1 MGLEVNHALVKSQIE
16 AVEKLLSTDPDNEKR
31 IRKIIKEAISQARN
45 EVVVAGSAKIPNDPH
60 HSLEAVRMMTYK
72 AVLGGQLN
80 ILSSRKNEAL
90 LPVPSEK
97 KIPSKKRGGNR
108 VKRSERTS
116 MMDRYSPK
124 QRGFILRWLNN
135 GTGVRTAGTRGG
147 KLSGNRG
154 QIAARNWFLPAAET
168 ALRKAMIKIGE
179 MIEEELNKKMK

>member
-1 MGLEVNHALVKSQIE
+1 MGLEINHALIKSQIE
-16 AVEKLLSTDPDNEKR
+16 AVEKLLSTDTDNEKR

-80 ILSSRKNEAL
+80 ILSGRKNEPL
-90 LPVPSEK
+90 LPSPPEETT
-97 KIPSKKRGGNR
+97 IRKKRGGNR

-135 GTGVRTAGTRGG
+135 GTGMRTAGTRGG

-154 QIAARNWFLPAAET
+154 KIAARNWFIPTAEAA
-168 ALRKAMIKIGE
+168 LKKAMVRIGN
-179 MIEEELNKKMK
+179 MIEEEIQKNMK